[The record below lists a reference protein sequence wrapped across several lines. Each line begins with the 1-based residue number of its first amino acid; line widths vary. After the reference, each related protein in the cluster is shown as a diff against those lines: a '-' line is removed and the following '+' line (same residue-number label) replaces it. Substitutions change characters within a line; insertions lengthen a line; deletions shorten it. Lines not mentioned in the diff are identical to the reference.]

1 VRRSA
6 ALALLAGL
14 ALAAWLVAS
23 NDPAAIAA
31 TLQQAGWG
39 VVLVVALHWPQ
50 TWLSGMAWSRLVGG
64 PPPGPD
70 TVRAELVESRA
81 RGTVAPDTPFDKLRA
96 NGGGLTVLRW
106 VRESVNALLP
116 VAQVGGD
123 VVRAR
128 LLAQREVPLVN
139 ASASVIVDLSAEM
152 LAQVVFT
159 LAGVAAL
166 VAQGGGRGVAVASV
180 VGVGVLLGL
189 FVGAQRFG
197 GLRLLEHVVAKR
209 AGGKWGVDLSGLH
222 EAVVVLYRQP
232 RRFGWATSEHLLSW
246 FAGVAETY
254 AGLWVLGIDASLG
267 DALVIE
273 ALGQAVRAGGF
284 LVPGALGVQEGGY
297 VVVGA
302 LVGVPAEQMLALSLL
317 RRVRELALGLP
328 GLAWWRR
335 LELRRAA

>member
-1 VRRSA
+1 MTRSA
-6 ALALLAGL
+6 ALAFVVGL

-23 NDPAAIAA
+23 NDPQAIAA
-31 TLQQAGWG
+31 TLGQAGWG
-39 VVLVVALHWPQ
+39 VLLVVALHWPQ
-50 TWLSGMAWSRLVGG
+50 TWLSGMAWSRLV
-64 PPPGPD
+64 
-70 TVRAELVESRA
+70 AA
-81 RGTVAPDTPFDKLRA
+81 
-96 NGGGLTVLRW
+96 GGGMRSPDWTVLRW

-128 LLAQREVPLVN
+128 LLARRGVPLAP
-139 ASASVIVDLSAEM
+139 ASASVVVDLSAEM
-152 LAQVVFT
+152 LAQVAFT

-166 VAQGGGRGVAVASV
+166 LAHGGGQGVAFAAILGVAA
-180 VGVGVLLGL
+180 LLAL
-189 FVGAQRFG
+189 FAGAQRFG
-197 GLRLLEHVVAKR
+197 GLRLLERTVAKR
-209 AGGKWGVDLSGLH
+209 AGRTWGVELDGLH
-222 EAVVVLYRQP
+222 DAVVALYRQP
-232 RRFGWATSEHLLSW
+232 ARFARATVEHLLSW
-246 FAGVAETY
+246 FAGVAESW
-254 AGLWVLGIDASLG
+254 AGLWVLGIDASFA

-297 VVVGA
+297 VLVGA

-335 LELRRAA
+335 LELRPAA